1 MSVRKRGGRARR
13 EGRRV
18 GRGIALAALL
28 LIVGLVLG
36 GAAALKLADQPFVQR
51 VFNTAPKTPNT
62 APKTTVK
69 TVTVRTE
76 TTPASCV
83 TAIEALRGAVAGLA
97 GARQR
102 LMQGDV
108 ARASGDQT
116 TAARAYSDVDAA
128 LRTVEVETAKDQL
141 RAVVEDCKSK
151 APLAATAPPTDSA
164 PATQTPVSPSPSQ

>member
-51 VFNTAPKTPNT
+51 VFNTAPKT
-62 APKTTVK
+62 PKTTVK

>member
-1 MSVRKRGGRARR
+1 MSVRKRGGQPRK

-51 VFNTAPKTPNT
+51 VFNTAPKTP
-62 APKTTVK
+62 KTTVR
-69 TVTVRTE
+69 TVTVPTE

-97 GARQR
+97 GTRQR

-116 TAARAYSDVDAA
+116 TAAGAYSDVDAA

-151 APLAATAPPTDSA
+151 APLAATSSPTGSPPPTQS
-164 PATQTPVSPSPSQ
+164 PVSPSPSQ

>member
-1 MSVRKRGGRARR
+1 MSVRKRGGRARK

-28 LIVGLVLG
+28 LILGLVLG

-51 VFNTAPKTPNT
+51 VFNTAPKT

-69 TVTVRTE
+69 TVTVRAE

-83 TAIEALRGAVAGLA
+83 TAIEALRGTVAGLA

-108 ARASGDQT
+108 ARTSGDQT
-116 TAARAYSDVDAA
+116 TAARAYSDVDTA

-141 RAVVEDCKSK
+141 RAAVEDCKSK
-151 APLAATAPPTDSA
+151 AALAATAPPTGGP
-164 PATQTPVSPSPSQ
+164 PATQSPVSPSPSQ